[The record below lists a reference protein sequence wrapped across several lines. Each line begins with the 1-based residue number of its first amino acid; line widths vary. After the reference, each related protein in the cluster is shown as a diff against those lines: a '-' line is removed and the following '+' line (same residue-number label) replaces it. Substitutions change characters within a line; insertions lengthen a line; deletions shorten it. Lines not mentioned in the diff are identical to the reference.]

1 MPCSASSDT
10 IQLLNFTLCIN
21 SCMGRRV
28 YKGISENNGVP
39 ELFSTFELVEVTEGV
54 DSRNARGTM
63 VKYEV

>member
-1 MPCSASSDT
+1 
-10 IQLLNFTLCIN
+10 
-21 SCMGRRV
+21 MGRRV
-28 YKGISENNGVP
+28 HKGISENNGVP